1 LLDELDAAN
10 NGLENTRAKI
20 VSLNALGMLKTNDI
34 IHFYDD
40 QQTMIDSK
48 YQRKCD
54 AMQSSCLCQPTQMK
68 EGKSKRLIRASEPL
82 PQAAETP
89 SKF

>member
-1 LLDELDAAN
+1 VIEAGTDDEEDEIALLDELDAAN

-40 QQTMIDSK
+40 QQTNDRFIISTKVRCNAIKLPMSTN
-48 YQRKCD
+48 
-54 AMQSSCLCQPTQMK
+54 PN
-68 EGKSKRLIRASEPL
+68 EGGKV
-82 PQAAETP
+82 
-89 SKF
+89 